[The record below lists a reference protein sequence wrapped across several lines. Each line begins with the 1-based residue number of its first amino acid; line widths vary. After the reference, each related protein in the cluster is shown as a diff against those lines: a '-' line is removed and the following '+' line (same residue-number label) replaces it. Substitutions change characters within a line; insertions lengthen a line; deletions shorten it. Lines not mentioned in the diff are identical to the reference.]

1 VAAIIEPGR
10 QRVKRLTQEALGRA
24 RQFLKEEARP
34 LERALFAHQFEGAP
48 AGDAIRELATF
59 QNPDGGFGRALEP
72 DLRTPSS
79 SALATGIA
87 LRLLL
92 ELGCD
97 DDHLLVQQAIHWLL
111 NAYDPETYVWRAVP
125 RDAND
130 APHAPWW
137 HDERGSLARTFDGF
151 LVIPRAELLGS
162 FHQVPSLVPGRW
174 LRDITERTVADIE
187 TVEPFG
193 SGGGDDLVYA
203 LRLAGAPGLS
213 DPLRERLLARIRRVV
228 PAVVSCDPAEWGSY
242 CITPLKV
249 APTPQSPVADLIE
262 DAVQAH
268 LDFLIDRQTAAGAWD
283 PNWTWGD
290 AYPSDWAQA
299 RREWQG
305 ELTLNALT
313 SLRAYGRLEA

>member
-1 VAAIIEPGR
+1 
-10 QRVKRLTQEALGRA
+10 VKRLSREAFERA
-24 RQFLKEEARP
+24 KHFLNTEARP
-34 LERALFAHQFEGAP
+34 LERALFEHHFEGGAVTG
-48 AGDAIRELATF
+48 ALTELAAF
-59 QNPDGGFGRALEP
+59 QNADGGFGRALEP
-72 DLRTPSS
+72 DLRTPTS

-111 NAYDPETYVWRAVP
+111 NEYNPETQVWRAVP

-130 APHAPWW
+130 FPHAPWW
-137 HDERGSLARTFDGF
+137 HDEAGSLARTFDGF
-151 LVIPRAELLGS
+151 RVIPRAELVALCQ
-162 FHQVPSLVPGRW
+162 QVPSLVPGRW
-174 LRDITERTVADIE
+174 LGDITEHTVAGIE
-187 TVEPFG
+187 TIEPFG

-213 DPLRERLLARIRRVV
+213 GPLRKRLLAHLRQVV
-228 PAVVSCDPAEWGSY
+228 PAVVSRDPAEWGSY

-249 APTPQSPVADLIE
+249 APTPRSPVADLIE
-262 DAVQAH
+262 AAVQAH
-268 LDFLIDRQTAAGAWD
+268 LDYLIDHQTAGGAWD
-283 PNWTWGD
+283 PVWTWGG
-290 AYPSDWAQA
+290 AYPEAWARA

-313 SLRAYGRLEA
+313 SLRAYGRLAG